1 MGPSR
6 LAPVTDVAMKSLLGI
21 ITMLLVIEGCS
32 QFPHIIIAS
41 DPLTADEHL
50 KLGAAYESKK
60 EWDIALEEYS
70 RALKKDPHCLAYFYI
85 GNVWYEKGELSKARE
100 NYFKAINLHPNN
112 GDIYNNLAWVYLQEN
127 NIEKSLQAIRK
138 ALTLNPDNPIYK
150 DTLMRIEQKI
160 SPFP

>member
-1 MGPSR
+1 
-6 LAPVTDVAMKSLLGI
+6 
-21 ITMLLVIEGCS
+21 MLLVIEGCS

-85 GNVWYEKGELSKARE
+85 GNVWYEKGELPKARE